1 MQDRTS
7 SLLAI
12 RPNIDTIDKALNTKE
27 IETFQND
34 VLRPILKFQND
45 LLLQIFIDY
54 ANQYKGVFFKLS
66 NYEKLSYI
74 QQALS
79 TNQRLRSL
87 ILGTIVGL
95 FAVED
100 YGYYRLNLSA
110 LNKRIITMAI
120 QRLQSQLD
128 YLINY
133 NLDFFSQSIG

>member
-1 MQDRTS
+1 MQDRTFS
-7 SLLAI
+7 ILAI
-12 RPNIDTIDKALNTKE
+12 RPNIDAIDKSLKTKD
-27 IETFQND
+27 IEAFQNN

-66 NYEKLSYI
+66 DHEKLSYI

-100 YGYYRLNLSA
+100 FGYYKLNSSA
-110 LNKRIITMAI
+110 LNKRIITMTI

-128 YLINY
+128 YLVCKI
-133 NLDFFSQSIG
+133 

>member
-1 MQDRTS
+1 MQNRTS

-12 RPNIDTIDKALNTKE
+12 RPNIDTIDKSLKTKDVE
-27 IETFQND
+27 AFQNN

-66 NYEKLSYI
+66 DHEKLSYI

-100 YGYYRLNLSA
+100 FDYYKLNSSA
-110 LNKRIITMAI
+110 LNKRIITMTI

-128 YLINY
+128 LPYKI
-133 NLDFFSQSIG
+133 

>member
-7 SLLAI
+7 SLLTI
-12 RPNIDTIDKALNTKE
+12 RPNIDTIDKSLKTKDVE
-27 IETFQND
+27 AFQNN

-66 NYEKLSYI
+66 DYEKLSYI

-100 YGYYRLNLSA
+100 FGYYKSNSSA
-110 LNKRIITMAI
+110 LNKRIITMTI

-128 YLINY
+128 CLVCKI
-133 NLDFFSQSIG
+133 

>member
-12 RPNIDTIDKALNTKE
+12 RPNIDSIDKSLKTKDVE
-27 IETFQND
+27 AFQNN

-54 ANQYKGVFFKLS
+54 ANQHKGVFFKLS
-66 NYEKLSYI
+66 DHERLSYI

-79 TNQRLRSL
+79 INQRLRSL

-100 YGYYRLNLSA
+100 FGYYKLNSSA
-110 LNKRIITMAI
+110 LNKRIITMTI

-128 YLINY
+128 YLPYKI
-133 NLDFFSQSIG
+133 

>member
-12 RPNIDTIDKALNTKE
+12 RPNIDTIDKSLKTKD
-27 IETFQND
+27 IEVFQNN

-66 NYEKLSYI
+66 DHAKLSYI

-100 YGYYRLNLSA
+100 FGFYKLNSST
-110 LNKRIITMAI
+110 LNKRIITMTI

-128 YLINY
+128 YLAYKI
-133 NLDFFSQSIG
+133 

>member
-1 MQDRTS
+1 MKDRTF

-12 RPNIDTIDKALNTKE
+12 RPHIDTVNKSLKSKDVEA
-27 IETFQND
+27 FQNN

-54 ANQYKGVFFKLS
+54 ANQYKGIFFKLS
-66 NYEKLSYI
+66 NHEKLSYI

-100 YGYYRLNLSA
+100 FGYYKQNSSA
-110 LNKRIITMAI
+110 FNKRIINMTI

-128 YLINY
+128 YMSN
-133 NLDFFSQSIG
+133 

>member
-12 RPNIDTIDKALNTKE
+12 RPNIDTIDKSLKTKDVE
-27 IETFQND
+27 AFQNN

-66 NYEKLSYI
+66 DQEKLSYI

-100 YGYYRLNLSA
+100 FGYYKLNSSA
-110 LNKRIITMAI
+110 LNKRIITMTI

-128 YLINY
+128 YLPYKI
-133 NLDFFSQSIG
+133 

>member
-7 SLLAI
+7 LLLAI
-12 RPNIDTIDKALNTKE
+12 RPNLNFIDKELNTKE

-34 VLRPILKFQND
+34 VLRPILKFQNN

-54 ANQYKGVFFKLS
+54 VKQYKGVFFNLS
-66 NYEKLSYI
+66 NHEKMSYI
-74 QQALS
+74 QHALS
-79 TNQRLRSL
+79 ANQRLRSL

-100 YGYYRLNLSA
+100 FGYYKLNSSA
-110 LNKRIITMAI
+110 LNKRIITMTI

-128 YLINY
+128 YLPYKI
-133 NLDFFSQSIG
+133 

>member
-1 MQDRTS
+1 MQDRTF

-12 RPNIDTIDKALNTKE
+12 RPNIDTIDKSLKTKDVE
-27 IETFQND
+27 AFQND

-54 ANQYKGVFFKLS
+54 ANQYKGIFFKLS
-66 NYEKLSYI
+66 NQEKLTYI

-100 YGYYRLNLSA
+100 FGYYKLNSSA
-110 LNKRIITMAI
+110 LNKRIITMTI
-120 QRLQSQLD
+120 QRLQSQLE
-128 YLINY
+128 YLPYKI
-133 NLDFFSQSIG
+133 

>member
-12 RPNIDTIDKALNTKE
+12 RPNIDTIDKSLKTKDVE
-27 IETFQND
+27 AFQNN

-66 NYEKLSYI
+66 DQEKLSYI

-95 FAVED
+95 FTIED
-100 YGYYRLNLSA
+100 FGYYKLNSSA
-110 LNKRIITMAI
+110 LNKRIITMTI

-128 YLINY
+128 YLSNKI
-133 NLDFFSQSIG
+133 

>member
-12 RPNIDTIDKALNTKE
+12 RPNIDTIDKSLKTKE
-27 IETFQND
+27 VEAFQNN

-45 LLLQIFIDY
+45 LLIQIFIDY
-54 ANQYKGVFFKLS
+54 TNQNKGVFFKLV
-66 NYEKLSYI
+66 NQEKLTYI

-79 TNQRLRSL
+79 HNQRFRSL

-100 YGYYRLNLSA
+100 YGYYKLNSSA
-110 LNKRIITMAI
+110 LNKRIITMTI
-120 QRLQSQLD
+120 QRLQSQLEH
-128 YLINY
+128 LSNKI
-133 NLDFFSQSIG
+133 

>member
-12 RPNIDTIDKALNTKE
+12 RPNIDTIDKSLKTKDVE
-27 IETFQND
+27 AFQNN

-66 NYEKLSYI
+66 NHEKFSYI

-100 YGYYRLNLSA
+100 FGYYKLNSSA
-110 LNKRIITMAI
+110 LNKRIITMTI

-128 YLINY
+128 YLPYKI
-133 NLDFFSQSIG
+133 